1 MHVIFM
7 DLNPIHGQELNPD
20 LSKSW
25 LKIHMKTTE
34 KYSVFK
40 FKSNAFLKSELQI
53 SCLFYK
59 SLCKHRG
66 IRNKSKGV

>member
-7 DLNPIHGQELNPD
+7 DLNPIHGQELNQD

-40 FKSNAFLKSELQI
+40 FKLNAFLKSELPIFLSILQI
-53 SCLFYK
+53 LM
-59 SLCKHRG
+59 
-66 IRNKSKGV
+66 